1 MNILT
6 HLQSGKSITPIE
18 ALNEFNCFRLAAHIE
33 VLRREGHIIHTTM
46 VDNGGKKF
54 VKYTYTRKD

>member
-1 MNILT
+1 MNVGPLT
-6 HLQSGKSITPIE
+6 PKE
-18 ALNEFNCFRLAAHIE
+18 ALNAYGSFRLAAHIE

-54 VKYTYTRKD
+54 AKYTYTRKD